1 MKNSY
6 RMKKYILDLKVTE
19 NLRLHTNYVLLK
31 FTTVDGSSLP
41 PMAPGQF
48 AEVRVD
54 GSPTTFLRRPISINY
69 IDMDNNELWLLIQ
82 LVGDGTKKLSTV
94 SPGQTVNMV
103 LPLGNTFTIPEDK
116 ASQLILI
123 GGGIGTATMLYL
135 GYELKQQGYNPIFL
149 LGARSATDILQ
160 LKEFKTLGDVFITT
174 EDGTLGEKGYVTQH
188 SVLIENKFDKI
199 MDYNW
204 ILLKG
209 MRYYMETIKI
219 QHLFGRFSIFF
230 LVLIVAVFA
239 EEYSINRL
247 CLNINGFPFI
257 FMNAFMIVGIDYKD
271 IQLFKFYESVSE
283 HLRIS

>member
-1 MKNSY
+1 
-6 RMKKYILDLKVTE
+6 
-19 NLRLHTNYVLLK
+19 
-31 FTTVDGSSLP
+31 
-41 PMAPGQF
+41 
-48 AEVRVD
+48 
-54 GSPTTFLRRPISINY
+54 
-69 IDMDNNELWLLIQ
+69 
-82 LVGDGTKKLSTV
+82 
-94 SPGQTVNMV
+94 
-103 LPLGNTFTIPEDK
+103 
-116 ASQLILI
+116 
-123 GGGIGTATMLYL
+123 
-135 GYELKQQGYNPIFL
+135 
-149 LGARSATDILQ
+149 
-160 LKEFKTLGDVFITT
+160 
-174 EDGTLGEKGYVTQH
+174 
-188 SVLIENKFDKI
+188 

-209 MRYYMETIKI
+209 MSYYMETIKI

>member
-1 MKNSY
+1 
-6 RMKKYILDLKVTE
+6 
-19 NLRLHTNYVLLK
+19 
-31 FTTVDGSSLP
+31 
-41 PMAPGQF
+41 
-48 AEVRVD
+48 
-54 GSPTTFLRRPISINY
+54 
-69 IDMDNNELWLLIQ
+69 
-82 LVGDGTKKLSTV
+82 
-94 SPGQTVNMV
+94 
-103 LPLGNTFTIPEDK
+103 
-116 ASQLILI
+116 
-123 GGGIGTATMLYL
+123 
-135 GYELKQQGYNPIFL
+135 
-149 LGARSATDILQ
+149 
-160 LKEFKTLGDVFITT
+160 
-174 EDGTLGEKGYVTQH
+174 
-188 SVLIENKFDKI
+188 

-239 EEYSINRL
+239 EKYSINRL

>member
-1 MKNSY
+1 
-6 RMKKYILDLKVTE
+6 
-19 NLRLHTNYVLLK
+19 
-31 FTTVDGSSLP
+31 
-41 PMAPGQF
+41 
-48 AEVRVD
+48 
-54 GSPTTFLRRPISINY
+54 
-69 IDMDNNELWLLIQ
+69 
-82 LVGDGTKKLSTV
+82 
-94 SPGQTVNMV
+94 
-103 LPLGNTFTIPEDK
+103 
-116 ASQLILI
+116 
-123 GGGIGTATMLYL
+123 
-135 GYELKQQGYNPIFL
+135 
-149 LGARSATDILQ
+149 
-160 LKEFKTLGDVFITT
+160 
-174 EDGTLGEKGYVTQH
+174 
-188 SVLIENKFDKI
+188 

>member
-1 MKNSY
+1 
-6 RMKKYILDLKVTE
+6 
-19 NLRLHTNYVLLK
+19 
-31 FTTVDGSSLP
+31 
-41 PMAPGQF
+41 
-48 AEVRVD
+48 
-54 GSPTTFLRRPISINY
+54 
-69 IDMDNNELWLLIQ
+69 
-82 LVGDGTKKLSTV
+82 
-94 SPGQTVNMV
+94 
-103 LPLGNTFTIPEDK
+103 
-116 ASQLILI
+116 
-123 GGGIGTATMLYL
+123 
-135 GYELKQQGYNPIFL
+135 
-149 LGARSATDILQ
+149 
-160 LKEFKTLGDVFITT
+160 
-174 EDGTLGEKGYVTQH
+174 
-188 SVLIENKFDKI
+188 

-239 EEYSINRL
+239 EEYSIDRL